1 MILKSFR
8 NASHSLFIK
17 ILFGAIIFS
26 FCLWG
31 VGDIIKN
38 YSASKSVFTINKT
51 KLTVDQFLREYS
63 QEKQRI
69 RNIGSKP
76 LSDAE
81 MEKLNIKGMVLDKLV
96 NSAVLDQTYNKLNI
110 IVPKKSLIDIVQ
122 SLPDFQNNG
131 GFDSRIY
138 EMAIRRS
145 GISEQGFLMQIR
157 DNVARTQLIH
167 PIVAGYKLPN
177 FVKDCIAK
185 EFEAKN
191 TILVSKLDLN
201 SVKYNKKISE
211 DELKQYYDSNSKKYQ
226 KPESRD
232 VSILVID
239 YKNLAANIKIDE
251 NEVNKFYE
259 EGKNSYTAKESRDF
273 ERFVFD
279 EKKNADRAWNMM
291 NGGLPSAE
299 IIKELTPDMENIKN
313 THASDFPTQISKE
326 LFELKLQKTS
336 EVYPISGKH
345 YIYRLVKVSKE
356 KQKSE
361 TEIKSEIRQELQND
375 KMNSP
380 EFYSKIKDMKNKIDD
395 GFGSGKSIEEISKE
409 TGMKIVK
416 LSGFQKSIE
425 NSDLKKF
432 VPDEDT
438 RTEIM
443 DTIFTTDEH
452 QVSQTIDSKESDT
465 LSYVVM
471 VNGIQKSMIPEFNK
485 IKVQVEHDYT
495 IEKKEKSALEDINE
509 IIGMNQRAT
518 KELKKKY
525 SVKTFK
531 FSKKDLILNKDHS
544 HKEVE
549 GVLNEISN
557 PNVVLNIISTLKS
570 GEVNYYK
577 VSDNVYIFVG
587 IDKIEKAQNS
597 SKEFLDVISKYV
609 DTGTANDVVPVAL
622 TAFKKNLKVDI
633 DHKLID
639 EITKQ
644 DDQRGED

>member
-38 YSASKSVFTINKT
+38 YSASKSVFKINKT

-63 QEKQRI
+63 QEKQGI

-76 LSDAE
+76 LSDSE
-81 MEKLNIKGMVLDKLV
+81 MEKLNIKDMVLNKLV

-110 IVPKKSLIDIVQ
+110 IVPRKSLIDIVQ
-122 SLPDFQNNG
+122 TLPEFQKNG
-131 GFDSRIY
+131 GFDSRVY
-138 EMAIRRS
+138 ETTIRRS

-167 PIVAGYKLPN
+167 PITAGYKLPN
-177 FVKDCIAK
+177 FIKSCIAK
-185 EFEAKN
+185 EFESQN
-191 TILVSKLDLN
+191 TLVVSKLDLN
-201 SVKYNKKISE
+201 SVKYNKEISE
-211 DELKQYYDSNSKKYQ
+211 YELKQYYNNNSKKYQ
-226 KPESRD
+226 KPESRN
-232 VSILVID
+232 VSILVVD
-239 YKNLAANIKIDE
+239 YKNLAGNIEIDE
-251 NEVNKFYE
+251 NEVNKIYKD
-259 EGKNSYTAKESRDF
+259 GKNSYAPKESRDF

-279 EKKNADRAWNMM
+279 EKENADQAWNMM
-291 NGGLPSAE
+291 NRGVSSSE
-299 IIKELTPDMENIKN
+299 IIKKLTPDMENVKH
-313 THASDFPTQISKE
+313 THVSDFPPQISQE

-336 EVYPISGKH
+336 EVYAISGKY
-345 YIYRLVKVSKE
+345 YIYRLVNISKE

-361 TEIKSEIRQELQND
+361 TEIKAEIRQELQND

-416 LSGFQKSIE
+416 LSEVQKDFE
-425 NSDLKKF
+425 NSELKKF
-432 VPDEDT
+432 ISDEDT
-438 RTEIM
+438 RTEVM
-443 DTIFTTDEH
+443 ETIFATDEN
-452 QVSQTIDSKESDT
+452 QASQTIDSKETDT

-471 VNGIQKSMIPEFNK
+471 VNKIQNAMIPEFNK
-485 IKVQVEHDYT
+485 IKTQVQNDYE
-495 IEKKEKSALEDINE
+495 IEKNEKSALNDINE
-509 IIGMNQRAT
+509 IIGMKQKAT
-518 KELKKKY
+518 TELKKKY
-525 SVKTFK
+525 PVKTFR
-531 FSKKDLILNKDHS
+531 FSKKDLILNKNNS

-549 GVLNEISN
+549 GILREIPN

-577 VSDNVYIFVG
+577 ISDNAYIFVG
-587 IDKIEKAQNS
+587 IDRIEKAQNS
-597 SKEFLDVISKYV
+597 SKEFLDVISRYV
-609 DTGTANDVVPVAL
+609 DGGTANDVIPVAL

-633 DHKLID
+633 DHKLVD
-639 EITKQ
+639 EIVKH
-644 DDQRGED
+644 EDERSED